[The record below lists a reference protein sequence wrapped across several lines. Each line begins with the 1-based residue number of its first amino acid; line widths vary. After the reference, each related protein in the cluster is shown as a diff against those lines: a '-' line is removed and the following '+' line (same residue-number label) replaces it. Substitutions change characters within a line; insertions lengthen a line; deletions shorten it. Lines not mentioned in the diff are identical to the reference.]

1 MKIAVIGYGK
11 SGKTLLPTL
20 LADSEVSHVDVYD
33 TDSRSFDSSVEL
45 SNRLLFHCKEFDFN
59 EAYDLLVISSP
70 DDTHGR
76 ILLKAISEGV
86 DTFVEKPAVYSVRE
100 SEELRSLL
108 PIPHRGKFT
117 TNTILRATPFA
128 NYFRDKIFGGLL
140 GEILYFEAKYLY
152 GRWSKVTHGWRGKI
166 PNYSVTLGGGI
177 HMIDLICFLVDDFDG
192 TSRNFSFKSHE
203 DKSLQ
208 INDIGITLL
217 SLSKGHAANISSVF
231 ASPTKHERSLE
242 CYGDRGWFQL
252 KGNFLT
258 TSDNLLDNSLNL
270 ENIQQMDKGIIL
282 KRFLEAKK
290 SGWPK
295 AAEQIFPSEA
305 QVLNV
310 VDFCLQNQFR

>member
-1 MKIAVIGYGK
+1 VKIAVIGYGK

-59 EAYDLLVISSP
+59 EAYDLLVISTP

-86 DTFVEKPAVYSVRE
+86 DTFVEKPAVYNASE

-108 PIPHRGKFT
+108 SIPRRGKFT
-117 TNTILRATPFA
+117 TNTILRTTPFA
-128 NYFRDKIFGGLL
+128 NYFRDNIFGGLL

-152 GRWSKVTHGWRGKI
+152 GRWSKVTQGWRGKI
-166 PNYSVTLGGGI
+166 PDYSVTLGGGI
-177 HMIDLICFLVDDFDG
+177 HMIDLICFLVDDFNG
-192 TSRNFSFKSHE
+192 TSRNFRFKSHE
-203 DKSLQ
+203 DESLQ
-208 INDIGITLL
+208 INDVGITLL

-231 ASPTKHERSLE
+231 ASPTQHERSLE

-252 KGNFLT
+252 KGNSLT
-258 TSDNLLDNSLNL
+258 TSDNLSVNSLDL
-270 ENIQQMDKGIIL
+270 KNIQHMDKGILL

-295 AAEQIFPSEA
+295 AAEQNFPSEE

-310 VDFCLQNQFR
+310 VDFCIQNQSH